1 MRAQINLATEPFHRD
16 RLILVASSAAAVV
29 LLITLGLLSMVAYA
43 DRQSMQATLAALDQT
58 QARLTAVQK
67 QQRKLDAELSQSG
80 NADVL
85 ERSQFINALLFRKGI
100 SWTKMFSDLGK
111 VMPPN
116 VRLLSI
122 RPQVAGANDHI
133 ELDMVV
139 GSDTPK
145 PVLDLLAKFEES
157 DLFGSPSMYGVI
169 PPSQTDPSYRYRL
182 TVGYAQKL

>member
-16 RLILVASSAAAVV
+16 RLMLVASSAAALL
-29 LLITLGLLSMVAYA
+29 LLITLGLLTIMAAS
-43 DRQSMQATLAALDQT
+43 DRQSMQASLTALDRT
-58 QARLTAVQK
+58 QSRLTAVNSEQK
-67 QQRKLDAELSQSG
+67 KLDAALRQTG

-85 ERSQFINALLFRKGI
+85 ERSQFINALLYRKGV
-100 SWTKMFSDLGK
+100 SWTQLFADLGK
-111 VMPPN
+111 VMPSN

-122 RPQVAGANDHI
+122 RPQIYANDHV

-145 PVLDLLAKFEES
+145 PVLDLLAKFEGS

-169 PPSQTDPSYRYRL
+169 PPSQTDPSFRYRL
-182 TVGYAQKL
+182 SVSYAQKL

>member
-1 MRAQINLATEPFHRD
+1 MRSQINLATEPFHRN
-16 RLILVASSAAAVV
+16 RLILVASSAAAVL
-29 LLITLGLLSMVAYA
+29 LLITLGLLTTMAAA
-43 DRQSMQATLAALDQT
+43 DRRSMQASLSALEQT
-58 QARLTAVQK
+58 QARLSGVQAS
-67 QQRKLDAELSQSG
+67 QRKLDSDLRQAG

-85 ERSQFINALLFRKGI
+85 ERSQFINALLLRKGI
-100 SWTKMFSDLGK
+100 SWTKMFADLGK

-122 RPQVAGANDHI
+122 RPQVDANDKI

-145 PVLDLLAKFEES
+145 PVLDLLAKFEGS

-169 PPSQTDPSYRYRL
+169 PPSQTDPSFRYRL
-182 TVGYAQKL
+182 SVGYAQKL

>member
-16 RLILVASSAAAVV
+16 RLVLVASTAAAVL
-29 LLITLGLLSMVAYA
+29 LLITLGLFASMISS
-43 DRQSMQATLAALDQT
+43 DRRSMQASLVALDQT
-58 QARLTAVQK
+58 QSRLNGLQAEQNN
-67 QQRKLDAELSQSG
+67 LNAELRKSG

-100 SWTKMFSDLGK
+100 SWTKLFADLGK

-122 RPQVAGANDHI
+122 RPQVDVSDHV

-139 GSDTPK
+139 GSDSPK
-145 PVLDLLAKFEES
+145 PVLDLLAKFEQS

-169 PPSQTDPSYRYRL
+169 PPSQTDPSFRYRL
-182 TVGYAQKL
+182 SVSYAQKL